1 MDADSEDVAVR
12 LNGLHTRILAGDVT
26 ANSEMAEIVLP
37 ILTKRLSRIFPAIYD
52 EHLID
57 TAITDA
63 LLNYFD
69 KPAQFQEKKKSLLS
83 YLLMSARGD
92 LLNIIKPRKLDVNS
106 SQINEDVEFG
116 DSYSEENIEGLVVI
130 AEDDVEAE
138 ALSRISTVYPR
149 LDELFSEPKDRELV
163 KMMMNG
169 IRETEEYAKV
179 LGIEHLNSSQQRDVV
194 KRHKDRI
201 KKTITRHVNPKEI

>member
-1 MDADSEDVAVR
+1 MDADSEDVGAR
-12 LNGLHTRILAGDVT
+12 LIELHTRILAGDVT
-26 ANSEMAEIVLP
+26 SNSEMAEIVLP
-37 ILTKRLSRIFPAIYD
+37 ILTRRLSRIFPAVYD

-57 TAITDA
+57 TAVTDA

-92 LLNIIKPRKLDVNS
+92 LLNIIRPRKLDVNS
-106 SQINEDVEFG
+106 SQLNEDVEFG

-130 AEDDVEAE
+130 AEDDVETE
-138 ALSRISTVYPR
+138 ALSRMSTVYPR

-163 KMMMNG
+163 TMMMNG